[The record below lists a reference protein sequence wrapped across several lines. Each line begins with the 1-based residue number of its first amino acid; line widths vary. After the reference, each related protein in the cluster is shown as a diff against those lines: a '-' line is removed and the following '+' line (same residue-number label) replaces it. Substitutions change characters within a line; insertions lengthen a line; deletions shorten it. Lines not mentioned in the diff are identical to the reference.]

1 VDYYP
6 EIFQVP
12 SIFYFRVDAAKHMW
26 PSDLKVIYSRLKNL
40 NTKHHFAANSRPY
53 VVQEV
58 IDYGGEAISK
68 HEYNALGAVTEFRYG
83 MELSN
88 AFYGNNLLK
97 WFINWGEAWN
107 LLPSKD
113 ALVFIDNHDTQ
124 RGHPGI
130 LTYKS
135 SKLYKVIL
143 GKRSRE
149 GAIAGSGE
157 LEYVSVSET
166 RTQSDRVGRWL
177 SLSCWRIPTGVHV
190 S

>member
-1 VDYYP
+1 
-6 EIFQVP
+6 
-12 SIFYFRVDAAKHMW
+12 MW
-26 PSDLKVIYSRLKNL
+26 PNDLKVIYSRLKNL

-68 HEYNALGAVTEFRYG
+68 REYNVLGAVTEFRYG

-88 AFYGNNLLK
+88 ALYGNNPLR
-97 WFINWGEAWN
+97 WFVNWGEAWN

-135 SKLYKVIL
+135 SKLYKVIVE
-143 GKRSRE
+143 GRDRE
-149 GAIAGSGE
+149 IEES
-157 LEYVSVSET
+157 LWRT
-166 RTQSDRVGRWL
+166 QTTQSDHVGRWL
-177 SLSCWRIPTGVHV
+177 WPLCWRIPTGIRV

>member
-1 VDYYP
+1 
-6 EIFQVP
+6 
-12 SIFYFRVDAAKHMW
+12 MW
-26 PSDLKVIYSRLKNL
+26 PNDLKEIYSRLKNL
-40 NTKHHFAANSRPY
+40 NTKHRFAANSRPY

-68 HEYNALGAVTEFRYG
+68 YEYNALGAVTEFRYG

-88 AFYGNNLLK
+88 ALHGNNLLK

-113 ALVFIDNHDTQ
+113 SLVFIDNHDTQ

-143 GKRSRE
+143 GLPRE
-149 GAIAGSGE
+149 EMTRGSE
-157 LEYVSVSET
+157 NREIKYVSVPEI

-177 SLSCWRIPTGVHV
+177 SLSCWRIPTGIHV